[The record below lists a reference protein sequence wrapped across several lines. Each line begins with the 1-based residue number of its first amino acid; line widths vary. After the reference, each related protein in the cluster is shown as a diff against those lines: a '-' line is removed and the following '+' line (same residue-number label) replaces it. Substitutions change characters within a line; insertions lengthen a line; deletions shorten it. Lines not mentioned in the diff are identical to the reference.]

1 MSQKQNGSGRRVL
14 TYPAVHPCES
24 ISTAT
29 LLNSSINL
37 AHFISNSKPQSYT
50 TNNRNA
56 RESVRQIRIL
66 HIFLSELRNSHPDLP
81 DSLVLGLSE
90 LHLTFQKLQ
99 HLLQDCSRKDARL
112 WMLMNSERVAN
123 QFRLLT
129 RSISTALEVLLVP
142 LETIELSLEVME
154 YVELILKQTGKTPYE
169 VELNDKATMNDV
181 LSVLNQFE
189 YEVVPDKSVL
199 KRVLDYLGI
208 VTWGE
213 CNREVKFFETE
224 IAFESTNEKRKVWF
238 LSSLMSFVSYC
249 RCVVFDAVEG
259 NEATPTRQ
267 FSNIETISEL
277 LSSVN
282 SDDFRC
288 PISLEFMVDPVT
300 LSTGHTY
307 DRASITKWFKAGKN
321 IKTCPKTG
329 QKLVD
334 SELVPNLL
342 LKRLIQQ
349 YCLENGIPVAAE
361 SASGRRSRDVAA
373 AAEARSSVAER
384 AMRMVASYV
393 VERVEVG
400 TEEEKNRAVYE
411 IRVLSKTSGLNRACF
426 VESGVI
432 PRLLRLLK
440 NVSIQE
446 NAIAALLNLSKYS
459 KSRGVIGECGGG
471 VGLVVD
477 VMKKGVN
484 LSVRQHGAGVL
495 FYLSSIEEC
504 RRSIGENPEAIP
516 GLIELIKEGNDRGK
530 KNALVAI
537 FGLLLHHENHCR
549 VVAAG
554 TVQALVNLLKCCDR
568 EDIVTDSLAILATL
582 AEKHDGTVAVLR
594 GGALNLN
601 LIVAILDSDSCTS
614 KAGKEY
620 CVSLL
625 LALCLNGGAD
635 AIALLVKSPSLM
647 ESLYSLLREG
657 TSRASKKASTLIR
670 VLHGF
675 YESRPSGSMSPVLP
689 QERFIHAW

>member
-24 ISTAT
+24 ISTTT
-29 LLNSSINL
+29 LLNSLINL
-37 AHFISNSKPQSYT
+37 AHFISSSKTESFT

-66 HIFLSELRNSHPDLP
+66 HIFLTELRNSHPDLP

-90 LHLTFQKLQ
+90 LHLTCQKLQ

-123 QFRLLT
+123 QFRVLT

-154 YVELILKQTGKTPYE
+154 YVELVLKQTRKTPYE
-169 VELNDKATMNDV
+169 VEPNDKETMNDV
-181 LSVLNQFE
+181 LSVLSQFE
-189 YEVVPDKSVL
+189 YEVVPNKSVL

-238 LSSLMSFVSYC
+238 LSSLMSFMSYC
-249 RCVVFDAVEG
+249 RCVVFDVVEG
-259 NEATPTRQ
+259 NEATTPTRQ
-267 FSNIETISEL
+267 FSNRETISEL

-307 DRASITKWFKAGKN
+307 DRSSIMKWFKAGKKM
-321 IKTCPKTG
+321 KTCPKTG

-361 SASGRRSRDVAA
+361 SVSGRRSRDVAA
-373 AAEARSSVAER
+373 AAEVRSLVAER

-400 TEEEKNRAVYE
+400 TEEETNRAVYE
-411 IRVLSKTSGLNRACF
+411 IRVLSKTSGFNRACL

-432 PRLLRLLK
+432 PHLLRLLK
-440 NVSIQE
+440 SVSIQE
-446 NAIAALLNLSKYS
+446 NAIAALLNLSKCP
-459 KSRGVIGECGGG
+459 KSRGVIGECGG

-484 LSVRQHGAGVL
+484 SSIRQHGAGVL

-516 GLIELIKEGNDRGK
+516 GLIELIKVGNDRGK

-554 TVQALVNLLKCCDR
+554 TVQVLVNLLKCCDR
-568 EDIVTDSLAILATL
+568 EDLVTDSLSILATL
-582 AEKHDGTVAVLR
+582 AEKHDGTVAILL

-601 LIVAILDSDSCTS
+601 LIVEILHSDSCTS

-635 AIALLVKSPSLM
+635 AVALLAKSPSLM
-647 ESLYSLLREG
+647 ESLYSVLSEG
-657 TSRASKKASTLIR
+657 TSRASRKASTLIR
-670 VLHGF
+670 VLHDF
-675 YESRPSGSMSPVLP
+675 YESRPSGSMSPILP
-689 QERFIHAW
+689 QERFVDAW

>member
-1 MSQKQNGSGRRVL
+1 
-14 TYPAVHPCES
+14 
-24 ISTAT
+24 
-29 LLNSSINL
+29 
-37 AHFISNSKPQSYT
+37 
-50 TNNRNA
+50 
-56 RESVRQIRIL
+56 
-66 HIFLSELRNSHPDLP
+66 
-81 DSLVLGLSE
+81 
-90 LHLTFQKLQ
+90 
-99 HLLQDCSRKDARL
+99 
-112 WMLMNSERVAN
+112 MLMNSERVAN
-123 QFRLLT
+123 QFRVLT

-142 LETIELSLEVME
+142 LETLELSLEVRE
-154 YVELILKQTGKTPYE
+154 YVELLLKQTRKTPYE

-181 LSVLNQFE
+181 LSVLSQFE
-189 YEVVPDKSVL
+189 YEVVPNKSVL

-238 LSSLMSFVSYC
+238 LSSLMSFMSYC
-249 RCVVFDAVEG
+249 RCVVFDVVEG
-259 NEATPTRQ
+259 NEATTPTRQ
-267 FSNIETISEL
+267 FSNEETISEL

-307 DRASITKWFKAGKN
+307 DRASIMKWFKAGKKT
-321 IKTCPKTG
+321 KTCPKTG

-334 SELVPNLL
+334 SELVPNLV

-361 SASGRRSRDVAA
+361 SVSGRRSRDVTAAA
-373 AAEARSSVAER
+373 AAEARSLVAER
-384 AMRMVASYV
+384 AMRMVASCV

-411 IRVLSKTSGLNRACF
+411 IRVLSKTSGFNRACL

-432 PRLLRLLK
+432 PHLLRLLK

-446 NAIAALLNLSKYS
+446 NAIAALLNLSKCS
-459 KSRGVIGECGGG
+459 KSRGVIGECGG

-477 VMKKGVN
+477 VMKKEVN

-495 FYLSSIEEC
+495 FYLASIEEC

-554 TVQALVNLLKCCDR
+554 TVQVLVNLLKCCDR
-568 EDIVTDSLAILATL
+568 EDLVTDSLSILATL
-582 AEKHDGTVAVLR
+582 AEKHDGTVAILH

-601 LIVAILDSDSCTS
+601 LIVAILNSDSCTS

-647 ESLYSLLREG
+647 ESLYSLLSEG
-657 TSRASKKASTLIR
+657 TSRASRKVSTLIR
-670 VLHGF
+670 VLHDF
-675 YESRPSGSMSPVLP
+675 YESRPSGSMSPILP
-689 QERFIHAW
+689 QERFVHAW

>member
-1 MSQKQNGSGRRVL
+1 
-14 TYPAVHPCES
+14 
-24 ISTAT
+24 
-29 LLNSSINL
+29 
-37 AHFISNSKPQSYT
+37 
-50 TNNRNA
+50 
-56 RESVRQIRIL
+56 
-66 HIFLSELRNSHPDLP
+66 
-81 DSLVLGLSE
+81 
-90 LHLTFQKLQ
+90 
-99 HLLQDCSRKDARL
+99 
-112 WMLMNSERVAN
+112 MLMNSERVAN
-123 QFRLLT
+123 QFRVLT

-142 LETIELSLEVME
+142 LETLELSLEVRE
-154 YVELILKQTGKTPYE
+154 YVELLLKQTRKTPYE

-181 LSVLNQFE
+181 LSVLSQFE
-189 YEVVPDKSVL
+189 YEVVPNKSVL

-238 LSSLMSFVSYC
+238 LSSLMSFMSYC
-249 RCVVFDAVEG
+249 RCVVFDVVEG
-259 NEATPTRQ
+259 NEATTPTRQ
-267 FSNIETISEL
+267 FSNEETISEL

-307 DRASITKWFKAGKN
+307 DRASIMKWFKAGKKT
-321 IKTCPKTG
+321 KTCPKTG

-334 SELVPNLL
+334 SELVPNLV

-361 SASGRRSRDVAA
+361 SVSGRRSRDVTTAA
-373 AAEARSSVAER
+373 AAEARSLVAER

-393 VERVEVG
+393 VERVEIG

-411 IRVLSKTSGLNRACF
+411 IRVLSKTSGFNRACL

-432 PRLLRLLK
+432 PHLLRLLK

-446 NAIAALLNLSKYS
+446 NAIAALLNLSKCS
-459 KSRGVIGECGGG
+459 KSRGVIGQCGG

-477 VMKKGVN
+477 VMKKEVN

-495 FYLSSIEEC
+495 FYLASIEEC

-554 TVQALVNLLKCCDR
+554 TVQVLVNLLKCCDR
-568 EDIVTDSLAILATL
+568 EDLVTDSLSILATL
-582 AEKHDGTVAVLR
+582 AEKHDGTVAILH

-601 LIVAILDSDSCTS
+601 LIVAILNSDSCTS

-647 ESLYSLLREG
+647 ESLYSLLSEG
-657 TSRASKKASTLIR
+657 TSRASRKVSTLIR
-670 VLHGF
+670 VLHDF
-675 YESRPSGSMSPVLP
+675 YESRPSGSMSPILP
-689 QERFIHAW
+689 QERFVHAW

>member
-1 MSQKQNGSGRRVL
+1 
-14 TYPAVHPCES
+14 
-24 ISTAT
+24 
-29 LLNSSINL
+29 
-37 AHFISNSKPQSYT
+37 
-50 TNNRNA
+50 
-56 RESVRQIRIL
+56 
-66 HIFLSELRNSHPDLP
+66 
-81 DSLVLGLSE
+81 
-90 LHLTFQKLQ
+90 
-99 HLLQDCSRKDARL
+99 
-112 WMLMNSERVAN
+112 MLMNSERVAN
-123 QFRLLT
+123 QFRVLT

-142 LETIELSLEVME
+142 LETLELSLEVRE
-154 YVELILKQTGKTPYE
+154 YVELLLKQTRKTPYE

-181 LSVLNQFE
+181 LSVLSQFE
-189 YEVVPDKSVL
+189 YEVVPNKSVL

-238 LSSLMSFVSYC
+238 LSSLMSFMSYC
-249 RCVVFDAVEG
+249 RCVVFDVVEG
-259 NEATPTRQ
+259 NEATTPTRQ
-267 FSNIETISEL
+267 FSNEETISEL

-307 DRASITKWFKAGKN
+307 DRASIMKWFKAGKKT
-321 IKTCPKTG
+321 KTCPKTG

-334 SELVPNLL
+334 SELVPNLV

-361 SASGRRSRDVAA
+361 SVSGRRSRDVTAAAAA
-373 AAEARSSVAER
+373 AAEARSLVAER

-411 IRVLSKTSGLNRACF
+411 IRVLSKTSGFNRACL

-432 PRLLRLLK
+432 PHLLRLLK

-446 NAIAALLNLSKYS
+446 NAIAALLNLSKCS
-459 KSRGVIGECGGG
+459 KSRGVIGECGG

-477 VMKKGVN
+477 VMKKEVN

-495 FYLSSIEEC
+495 FYLASIEEC

-554 TVQALVNLLKCCDR
+554 TVQVLVNLLKCCDR
-568 EDIVTDSLAILATL
+568 EDLVTDSLSILATL
-582 AEKHDGTVAVLR
+582 AEKHDGTVAILH

-601 LIVAILDSDSCTS
+601 LIVAILNSDSCTS

-635 AIALLVKSPSLM
+635 AISLLVKSPSLM
-647 ESLYSLLREG
+647 ESLYSLLSEG
-657 TSRASKKASTLIR
+657 TSRASRKASTLIR
-670 VLHGF
+670 VLHDF
-675 YESRPSGSMSPVLP
+675 YESRPSGSMSPILP
-689 QERFIHAW
+689 QERFVHAW

>member
-1 MSQKQNGSGRRVL
+1 
-14 TYPAVHPCES
+14 
-24 ISTAT
+24 
-29 LLNSSINL
+29 
-37 AHFISNSKPQSYT
+37 
-50 TNNRNA
+50 
-56 RESVRQIRIL
+56 
-66 HIFLSELRNSHPDLP
+66 
-81 DSLVLGLSE
+81 
-90 LHLTFQKLQ
+90 
-99 HLLQDCSRKDARL
+99 
-112 WMLMNSERVAN
+112 MLMNSERVAN
-123 QFRLLT
+123 QFRVLT

-142 LETIELSLEVME
+142 LETLELSLEVRE
-154 YVELILKQTGKTPYE
+154 YVELLLKQTRKTPYE

-181 LSVLNQFE
+181 LSVLSQFE
-189 YEVVPDKSVL
+189 YEVVPNKSVL

-238 LSSLMSFVSYC
+238 LSSLMSFMSYC
-249 RCVVFDAVEG
+249 RCVAFDVVEG
-259 NEATPTRQ
+259 NEATTPTRQ
-267 FSNIETISEL
+267 FSNGETISEL

-307 DRASITKWFKAGKN
+307 DRASIMKWFKAGKKS
-321 IKTCPKTG
+321 KTCPKTG

-334 SELVPNLL
+334 SELVPNLV

-361 SASGRRSRDVAA
+361 SVSGRRSRDVTAAA
-373 AAEARSSVAER
+373 AAEARSLVAER
-384 AMRMVASYV
+384 AMRMVASCV

-411 IRVLSKTSGLNRACF
+411 IRVLSKTSGFNRACL

-432 PRLLRLLK
+432 PHLLRLLK

-446 NAIAALLNLSKYS
+446 NVIAALLNLSKCS
-459 KSRGVIGECGGG
+459 KSRGVIGECGG

-477 VMKKGVN
+477 VMKKEVN

-495 FYLSSIEEC
+495 FYLASIEEC

-554 TVQALVNLLKCCDR
+554 TVQVLVNLLKCCDR
-568 EDIVTDSLAILATL
+568 EDLVTDSLSILATL
-582 AEKHDGTVAVLR
+582 AEKHDGTVAILH

-601 LIVAILDSDSCTS
+601 LIVAILNSDSCTS

-635 AIALLVKSPSLM
+635 AISLLVKSPSLM
-647 ESLYSLLREG
+647 ESLYSLLSEG
-657 TSRASKKASTLIR
+657 TSRASRKASTLIR
-670 VLHGF
+670 VLHDF
-675 YESRPSGSMSPVLP
+675 YESRPSGSMSPILP
-689 QERFIHAW
+689 QERFVHAW

>member
-1 MSQKQNGSGRRVL
+1 
-14 TYPAVHPCES
+14 
-24 ISTAT
+24 
-29 LLNSSINL
+29 
-37 AHFISNSKPQSYT
+37 
-50 TNNRNA
+50 
-56 RESVRQIRIL
+56 
-66 HIFLSELRNSHPDLP
+66 
-81 DSLVLGLSE
+81 
-90 LHLTFQKLQ
+90 
-99 HLLQDCSRKDARL
+99 
-112 WMLMNSERVAN
+112 MNSERVAN
-123 QFRLLT
+123 QFRLQT

-154 YVELILKQTGKTPYE
+154 YVELILKQTSKTPYE
-169 VELNDKATMNDV
+169 VELNDKETMNDV

-189 YEVVPDKSVL
+189 YEVVPNKSVL

-224 IAFESTNEKRKVWF
+224 IAFESTNEKRKLWF
-238 LSSLMSFVSYC
+238 LSSLISFMCYC
-249 RCVVFDAVEG
+249 RCVVFDVVEG

-267 FSNIETISEL
+267 FSNRETISEL

-307 DRASITKWFKAGKN
+307 DRASIMKWFKAGKK

-334 SELVPNLL
+334 SELVPNLV

-349 YCLENGIPVAAE
+349 YCLENGIPVAVE

-373 AAEARSSVAER
+373 AAESRSLVAER
-384 AMRMVASYV
+384 VMRMVASYV

-411 IRVLSKTSGLNRACF
+411 IRVLSKTSGFNRACL

-432 PRLLRLLK
+432 PHLLRLLK
-440 NVSIQE
+440 NVSTQG
-446 NAIAALLNLSKYS
+446 NAIAALLNLSKCS
-459 KSRGVIGECGGG
+459 KSRGVIGECGEG

-477 VMKKGVN
+477 VMNKGVN

-495 FYLSSIEEC
+495 FYLASVEEC
-504 RRSIGENPEAIP
+504 RRSIGENPEAIQ

-537 FGLLLHHENHCR
+537 FGLLLHQENHCR

-554 TVQALVNLLKCCDR
+554 TVQVLVNLLKCCDR
-568 EDIVTDSLAILATL
+568 EDLVTDSLAILATL
-582 AEKHDGTVAVLR
+582 AEKHDGTVAILR
-594 GGALNLN
+594 GGDLNLN

-635 AIALLVKSPSLM
+635 AIALLVKRPSLM
-647 ESLYSLLREG
+647 ESLYSLLSEG

-675 YESRPSGSMSPVLP
+675 YESRPSASMSPILP
-689 QERFIHAW
+689 QERFVHAW

>member
-1 MSQKQNGSGRRVL
+1 
-14 TYPAVHPCES
+14 
-24 ISTAT
+24 
-29 LLNSSINL
+29 
-37 AHFISNSKPQSYT
+37 
-50 TNNRNA
+50 
-56 RESVRQIRIL
+56 
-66 HIFLSELRNSHPDLP
+66 
-81 DSLVLGLSE
+81 
-90 LHLTFQKLQ
+90 
-99 HLLQDCSRKDARL
+99 
-112 WMLMNSERVAN
+112 MLMNSERVAN
-123 QFRLLT
+123 QFRVLT

-142 LETIELSLEVME
+142 LETLELSLEVME
-154 YVELILKQTGKTPYE
+154 YVELLLKQTRKTPYE

-181 LSVLNQFE
+181 LSVLSQFE
-189 YEVVPDKSVL
+189 YEVVPNKSVL

-238 LSSLMSFVSYC
+238 LSSLMSFMSYC
-249 RCVVFDAVEG
+249 RCVVFDVVEG
-259 NEATPTRQ
+259 NEATTPTRQ
-267 FSNIETISEL
+267 FSNGETISEL

-307 DRASITKWFKAGKN
+307 DRASIMKWFKAGKKS
-321 IKTCPKTG
+321 KTCPKTG

-334 SELVPNLL
+334 SELVPNLV

-361 SASGRRSRDVAA
+361 SVSGRRSRDVTAAA
-373 AAEARSSVAER
+373 AAEARSLVAER
-384 AMRMVASYV
+384 AMRMVASCV

-411 IRVLSKTSGLNRACF
+411 IRVLSKTSGFNRACL

-432 PRLLRLLK
+432 PHLLRLLK

-446 NAIAALLNLSKYS
+446 NAIAALLNLSKCS
-459 KSRGVIGECGGG
+459 KSRGVIGECGG

-477 VMKKGVN
+477 VMKKEVN

-495 FYLSSIEEC
+495 FYLASIEEC

-554 TVQALVNLLKCCDR
+554 TVQVLVNLLKCCDR
-568 EDIVTDSLAILATL
+568 EDLVTDSLSILATL
-582 AEKHDGTVAVLR
+582 AEKHDGTVAILH

-601 LIVAILDSDSCTS
+601 LIVAILNSDSCTS

-647 ESLYSLLREG
+647 ESLYSLLSEG
-657 TSRASKKASTLIR
+657 TSRASRKVSTLIR
-670 VLHGF
+670 VLHDF
-675 YESRPSGSMSPVLP
+675 YESRPSGSMSPILP
-689 QERFIHAW
+689 QERFVHAW

>member
-1 MSQKQNGSGRRVL
+1 
-14 TYPAVHPCES
+14 
-24 ISTAT
+24 
-29 LLNSSINL
+29 
-37 AHFISNSKPQSYT
+37 
-50 TNNRNA
+50 
-56 RESVRQIRIL
+56 
-66 HIFLSELRNSHPDLP
+66 
-81 DSLVLGLSE
+81 
-90 LHLTFQKLQ
+90 
-99 HLLQDCSRKDARL
+99 
-112 WMLMNSERVAN
+112 MLMNSERVAN
-123 QFRLLT
+123 QFRVLT
-129 RSISTALEVLLVP
+129 RSILTALEVLLVP
-142 LETIELSLEVME
+142 LETLELSLEVRE
-154 YVELILKQTGKTPYE
+154 YVELLLKQTRKTPYE

-181 LSVLNQFE
+181 LSVLSQFE
-189 YEVVPDKSVL
+189 YEVVPNKSVL

-238 LSSLMSFVSYC
+238 LSSLMSFMSYC
-249 RCVVFDAVEG
+249 RCVVFDVVEG
-259 NEATPTRQ
+259 NEATTPTRQ
-267 FSNIETISEL
+267 FSNGETISEL

-307 DRASITKWFKAGKN
+307 DRASIMKWFKAGKKT
-321 IKTCPKTG
+321 KTCPKTG

-334 SELVPNLL
+334 SELVPNLV

-361 SASGRRSRDVAA
+361 SVSGRRSRDVTAAA
-373 AAEARSSVAER
+373 AAEARSLVAER

-411 IRVLSKTSGLNRACF
+411 IRVLSKTSGFNRACL

-432 PRLLRLLK
+432 PHLLRLLK

-446 NAIAALLNLSKYS
+446 NAIAALLNLSKCS
-459 KSRGVIGECGGG
+459 KSRGVIGECGG

-477 VMKKGVN
+477 VMKKEVN

-495 FYLSSIEEC
+495 FYLASIEEC

-554 TVQALVNLLKCCDR
+554 TVQVLVNLLKCCDR
-568 EDIVTDSLAILATL
+568 EDLVTDSLSILATL
-582 AEKHDGTVAVLR
+582 AEKHDGTVAILH
-594 GGALNLN
+594 GGALNLD
-601 LIVAILDSDSCTS
+601 LIVAILNSDSCTS

-647 ESLYSLLREG
+647 ESLYSLLSEG
-657 TSRASKKASTLIR
+657 TSRASRKVSTLIR
-670 VLHGF
+670 VLHDF
-675 YESRPSGSMSPVLP
+675 YESRPSGSMSPILP
-689 QERFIHAW
+689 QERFVHAW